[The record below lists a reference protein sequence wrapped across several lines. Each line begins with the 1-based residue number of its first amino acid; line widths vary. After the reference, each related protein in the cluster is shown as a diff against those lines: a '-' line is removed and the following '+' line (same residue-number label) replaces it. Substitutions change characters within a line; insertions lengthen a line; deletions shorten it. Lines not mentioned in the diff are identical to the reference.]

1 MRRLAWRSAR
11 THAGQFLFTT
21 LAVALAVTFLSGTL
35 ALGGTLTEALS
46 SGTAATLKADLY
58 ISGQVV
64 PGTVG
69 RDGVVTQPVDSFLA
83 NAVSR
88 MDGVAAAYPYTTTT
102 VTLLGT
108 DGRPV
113 DLAATT
119 TTAVPLYDRGQTM
132 VAGSRPTGRDQ
143 IALDSHTM
151 SNSGLEIGDSTR
163 LVINGTASDVTVVG
177 EFFYDS
183 ETPGSA
189 YVGLDP
195 QWIMEAAASDGR
207 VSSIAIYLAD
217 GASAQSVTSRISSL
231 LPAGERVLTRE
242 QAADEQ
248 NTARDTFLGYIQ
260 AFILVFVI
268 LAMCMG
274 AFIIMNTFAMNV
286 RQRQNEFALLR
297 AIGVAPSSILGVILA
312 QAAVIGL
319 IGSILGIS
327 LGMLL
332 ANGIVVLL
340 RHEGLAL
347 SADAVIVPV
356 TALLVSLCIGVALTF
371 AGALLPAR
379 RAAFTAP
386 VEAMR
391 DSSGAREG
399 SPRAYGYASIV
410 LIVLGTAAVV
420 AARLM
425 GNEDL
430 GDRATVFGAGAGA
443 GAIVLGLVV
452 ASPVIARPVMTLLG
466 LPLRLI
472 RPGGYLAVRSLNA
485 FSRRTSATAA
495 ALVIGMALVSA
506 GTTVAYSM
514 HESIHESVHESMYA
528 DLVVRQTDTSNELH
542 PLPADMVR
550 QISDLEDVESTTA
563 VSASLNTLTEPDG
576 SQITEYL
583 AVVDPKH
590 YLEFY
595 DPGIVDGSVESLDAS
610 HVAAFASTGL
620 KVGDRVEI
628 SGPSRSVN
636 ATVSA
641 LVEDNAGITGKFLA
655 SPELA
660 KAVGSW
666 TSASTRSSADPN
678 ALLTEPL
685 ALFITTRPDADA
697 EHLQS
702 QIEQIIA
709 PTYTFTVVDP
719 HELSEIVGQRTN
731 DMLTVL
737 YVLLALSIVIAV
749 LGVLNTLVLSVAER
763 TREIGLMRAVGL
775 GRAQLVGQVICESIL
790 TAVYG
795 AVLGGATGI
804 ALAVVLRS
812 ILTDQ
817 GVTMLVIPWGRLLH
831 ILLAACAMGIVAALW
846 PALRATRLPVL
857 EAVAAE

>member
-83 NAVSR
+83 DAVSR

-260 AFILVFVI
+260 AFILVFP
-268 LAMCMG
+268 
-274 AFIIMNTFAMNV
+274 FAMNV

-399 SPRAYGYASIV
+399 SSRAYGYASIV

-425 GNEDL
+425 GNEEL
-430 GDRATVFGAGAGA
+430 GDRATVFGAGA

-576 SQITEYL
+576 SQVTEYL

>member
-83 NAVSR
+83 DAVSR

-217 GASAQSVTSRISSL
+217 GASAQSV
-231 LPAGERVLTRE
+231 PAGERVLTRE

-399 SPRAYGYASIV
+399 SSRAYGYASIV

-425 GNEDL
+425 GNEEL
-430 GDRATVFGAGAGA
+430 GDRATVFGAGA

-576 SQITEYL
+576 SQVTEYL

-817 GVTMLVIPWGRLLH
+817 GVTMLVIPWGRLLY

>member
-1 MRRLAWRSAR
+1 
-11 THAGQFLFTT
+11 
-21 LAVALAVTFLSGTL
+21 
-35 ALGGTLTEALS
+35 
-46 SGTAATLKADLY
+46 
-58 ISGQVV
+58 
-64 PGTVG
+64 
-69 RDGVVTQPVDSFLA
+69 
-83 NAVSR
+83 
-88 MDGVAAAYPYTTTT
+88 
-102 VTLLGT
+102 
-108 DGRPV
+108 
-113 DLAATT
+113 
-119 TTAVPLYDRGQTM
+119 
-132 VAGSRPTGRDQ
+132 
-143 IALDSHTM
+143 
-151 SNSGLEIGDSTR
+151 
-163 LVINGTASDVTVVG
+163 
-177 EFFYDS
+177 
-183 ETPGSA
+183 
-189 YVGLDP
+189 
-195 QWIMEAAASDGR
+195 
-207 VSSIAIYLAD
+207 
-217 GASAQSVTSRISSL
+217 
-231 LPAGERVLTRE
+231 
-242 QAADEQ
+242 
-248 NTARDTFLGYIQ
+248 
-260 AFILVFVI
+260 
-268 LAMCMG
+268 
-274 AFIIMNTFAMNV
+274 
-286 RQRQNEFALLR
+286 
-297 AIGVAPSSILGVILA
+297 
-312 QAAVIGL
+312 
-319 IGSILGIS
+319 
-327 LGMLL
+327 MLL

-399 SPRAYGYASIV
+399 SSRAYGYASIV

-425 GNEDL
+425 GNEEL
-430 GDRATVFGAGAGA
+430 GDRATVFGAGA

>member
-83 NAVSR
+83 DAVSR

-340 RHEGLAL
+340 RYEGLAL

-399 SPRAYGYASIV
+399 SSRAYGYASIV

-425 GNEDL
+425 GNEEL
-430 GDRATVFGAGAGA
+430 GDRATVFGAGA

-495 ALVIGMALVSA
+495 ALMIGMALVSA

-817 GVTMLVIPWGRLLH
+817 GVTMLVIPWGRLLY